1 MTENPR
7 TIHIFM
13 SMNTDL
19 LLPEFSNEAFVLNTQ
34 KQLAKDFGQNGFY
47 FSEAFSEVSFSRDE
61 IEQVVAEQLMEI
73 MRLSETK
80 LLQLLYTI
88 DLPEKEFF
96 SILGKS
102 NFLQELAA
110 KIVFKEAYKVY
121 LRNRFS

>member
-1 MTENPR
+1 
-7 TIHIFM
+7 M

-19 LLPEFSNEAFVLNTQ
+19 LLLEFSNETFVLNTQ
-34 KQLAKDFGQNGFY
+34 KQLAKDFNQNGFSFSQE
-47 FSEAFSEVSFSRDE
+47 FSEIALTREE
-61 IEQVVAEQLMEI
+61 IEQAVAEQLMEI
-73 MRLSETK
+73 MRLGETK

-121 LRNRFS
+121 LRKKFS

>member
-19 LLPEFSNEAFVLNTQ
+19 LLPEFSNKGFVLNTQ

-47 FSEAFSEVSFSRDE
+47 FSDAFSEVSFSRQE

-73 MRLSETK
+73 MRLGETK

-96 SILGKS
+96 SILGKP
-102 NFLQELAA
+102 NFLQELSA

-121 LRNRFS
+121 LRKRFS